1 MAQLVYSP
9 NAFDADSLDKAKQLS
24 LLTGS
29 PIPEKVRWTDEVKL
43 LTGTMARELM
53 LRKGDLILDYG
64 CGVGRIAKEL
74 CALGCDVVG
83 VDISPSMRRYA
94 VEYVNS
100 PGHFVAL
107 APNELAMLVNKGLRC
122 DHACAVWM
130 LQHSPDVRTDIAM
143 ILRAIKGLG
152 GLFVADN
159 RNVRLVPVQGGQW
172 CNDNVDIWRLL
183 ELQLGIRSN
192 TAYPGDWGADP
203 SKIMI
208 RTYLKTTNQ

>member
-9 NAFDADSLDKAKQLS
+9 EAFDADSMDKAKQLS
-24 LLTGS
+24 LLTGT
-29 PIPEKVRWTDEVKL
+29 PIPEKVRWDDEVKML
-43 LTGTMARELM
+43 CGTMARELM

-64 CGVGRIAKEL
+64 CGVGRLAKEL
-74 CALGCDVVG
+74 CSLGCDVVG

-94 VEYVNS
+94 MEYVNA

-107 APNELAMLVNKGLRC
+107 SQEELMLLVNKGLRC
-122 DHACAVWM
+122 DHACAAWM
-130 LQHSPDVRTDIAM
+130 LQHSPNVQADIS
-143 ILRAIKGLG
+143 IIIRSIKGLG

-159 RNVRLVPVQGGQW
+159 RNIRLVPVRGGQW
-172 CNDNVDIWRLL
+172 VNDNVDIWRQL
-183 ELQLGIRSN
+183 ELHLGIRSN
-192 TAYPGDWGADP
+192 TAYPGNWGADP

>member
-9 NAFDADSLDKAKQLS
+9 DAFNADTLDKAKQLS
-24 LLTGS
+24 LLSGT
-29 PIPEKVRWTDEVKL
+29 PIPEKVRWDDEVKML
-43 LTGTMARELM
+43 CSTMARELM

-64 CGVGRIAKEL
+64 CGVGRLAKEL
-74 CALGCDVVG
+74 CHLGCDVVG

-94 VEYVNS
+94 MDYVKA

-107 APNELAMLVNKGLRC
+107 SPEELLLLVNKGLRC
-122 DHACAVWM
+122 DHACVAWM
-130 LQHSPDVRTDIAM
+130 FQHSPNVQADIAL
-143 ILRAIKGLG
+143 INRTIKGLG

-159 RNVRLVPVQGGQW
+159 RKMRLVPVQGGQW

-183 ELQLGIRSN
+183 ELNFGIRSN
-192 TAYPGDWGADP
+192 TAYPGNWGADP

-208 RTYLKTTNQ
+208 RTFMKTTNQ